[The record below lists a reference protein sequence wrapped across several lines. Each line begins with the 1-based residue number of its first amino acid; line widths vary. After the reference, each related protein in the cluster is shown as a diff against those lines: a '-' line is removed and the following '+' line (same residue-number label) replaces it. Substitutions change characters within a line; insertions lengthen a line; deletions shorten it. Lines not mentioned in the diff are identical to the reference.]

1 MQNVPWRVFKLLKI
15 FPPGSG
21 QVGPEGL
28 FHGRLWGCE
37 GGGVVSQEKEGS
49 LGSELD
55 PFTAWPP
62 AHGGSLCAHSCPAVP
77 VLSHMGFFTSLWA
90 AMREELMTAVLRV
103 SGPGFWHDQVG
114 L

>member
-1 MQNVPWRVFKLLKI
+1 MQNVLWRLFKLLKI

-28 FHGRLWGCE
+28 FHGRPWGCE
-37 GGGVVSQEKEGS
+37 GGGVVLQEKGGS

-55 PFTAWPP
+55 SFTAWPP
-62 AHGGSLCAHSCPAVP
+62 THSGPLCAHSCPAIP
-77 VLSHMGFFTSLWA
+77 VLPHVGFFTSLWA
-90 AMREELMTAVLRV
+90 AVREELMTAVLRV
-103 SGPGFWHDQVG
+103 SGPGFWRDQVR